1 MNNEFLESAV
11 VTGKKVL
18 HKAGQAACDFAE
30 IARIKLKIAEYKSR
44 ISQNYRRLG
53 KLACNT
59 MDEGNLT
66 MGEAMQ
72 QVYNE
77 INDLK
82 QSIAALKEEL

>member
-11 VTGKKVL
+11 DTGKKVL
-18 HKAGQAACDFAE
+18 RKAGQAACDFAE
-30 IARIKLKIAEYKSR
+30 ATRIRLKIAECKSQ

-53 KLACNT
+53 KLACDT
-59 MDEGNLT
+59 MDEGNLS
-66 MGEAMQ
+66 MGEEMQ
-72 QVYNE
+72 GIYNK